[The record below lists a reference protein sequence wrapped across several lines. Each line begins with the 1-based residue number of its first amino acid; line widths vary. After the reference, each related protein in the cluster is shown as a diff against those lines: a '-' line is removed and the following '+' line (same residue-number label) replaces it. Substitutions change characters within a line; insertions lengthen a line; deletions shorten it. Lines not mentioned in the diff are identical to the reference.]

1 MERMVEILKKQL
13 EIYKEILKIS
23 EDKTDIIVKDKV
35 DELKPMVER
44 EEVLAGSYISLEKQR
59 LAIIKEFAES
69 KGINEVLRIDD
80 LCKHFPDL
88 ADEMKSLKAEIL
100 DITKKI
106 KVKNELNQ
114 RLVKNSLEYINFSVG
129 LITGTNTGTGTYG
142 KGGNAMQGEAKKFFD
157 ISL

>member
-1 MERMVEILKKQL
+1 MERMIEILKKQL

-44 EEVLAGSYISLEKQR
+44 EEVLAGNYISLEKQR

-88 ADEMKSLKAEIL
+88 ADEMQVVKRIL
-100 DITKKI
+100 
-106 KVKNELNQ
+106 LG
-114 RLVKNSLEYINFSVG
+114 FSMFFRSFHV
-129 LITGTNTGTGTYG
+129 IPSE
-142 KGGNAMQGEAKKFFD
+142 GEESTHD
-157 ISL
+157 